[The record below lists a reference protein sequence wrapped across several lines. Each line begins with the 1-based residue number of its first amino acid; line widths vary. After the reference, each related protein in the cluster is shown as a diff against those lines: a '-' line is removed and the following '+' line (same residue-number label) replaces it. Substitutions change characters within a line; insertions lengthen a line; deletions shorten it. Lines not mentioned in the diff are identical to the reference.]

1 MHTCTH
7 AQGNFG
13 PLVLCLGVTTSLK
26 CIDPVTM
33 QRGDINEDIYFR
45 HPRPAL
51 MTARQAIEY
60 TVLDA
65 ELTGLSAGRMQQA
78 ELTLARSRDLGKND
92 VQFQTLTHMGNI
104 LSAGDTVMGYDM
116 TAAVYNDADT
126 KEWPKLVLPDVLVI
140 KKVYPEARRR
150 NRM

>member
-1 MHTCTH
+1 
-7 AQGNFG
+7 
-13 PLVLCLGVTTSLK
+13 
-26 CIDPVTM
+26 M

>member
-1 MHTCTH
+1 
-7 AQGNFG
+7 
-13 PLVLCLGVTTSLK
+13 
-26 CIDPVTM
+26 
-33 QRGDINEDIYFR
+33 
-45 HPRPAL
+45 
-51 MTARQAIEY
+51 
-60 TVLDA
+60 
-65 ELTGLSAGRMQQA
+65 
-78 ELTLARSRDLGKND
+78 
-92 VQFQTLTHMGNI
+92 MGNI